1 MSYRPCVCQH
11 LTMQVRF
18 PAFDFGS
25 STPAW
30 GDNREAVAI
39 INAGAIIPPAIERYM
54 IRVMRRARQAL
65 DPAADADLLADID
78 LFNKQEG
85 QHHKLHAAYLHMLR
99 DGGYPR
105 IVEFEA
111 AFIAD
116 LDRFLETETLPW
128 NLSYCE
134 GFESQGAAMAEAFV
148 DGHVQAL
155 CGDKGSVPMQ
165 LWMWH
170 LAEEFE
176 HRSVVHD
183 VLHRLYGAEEAFAL
197 RTAGATFNRSHLAE
211 HTAAAAAY
219 IYEVDRAG
227 MTAAEVEASVAR
239 ETSAWIGMGE
249 AFGDRLNL
257 VFEPDYHPDT
267 ITPPRDYDAM
277 LARYAPV

>member
-1 MSYRPCVCQH
+1 MSDPPRVCQH
-11 LTMQVRF
+11 QEMQVRF
-18 PAFDFGS
+18 PAFDFRS
-25 STPAW
+25 SSPAW
-30 GDNREAVAI
+30 GANREAVAI

-65 DPAADADLLADID
+65 DPVADADLLADID
-78 LFNKQEG
+78 VFNKQEG
-85 QHHKLHAAYLHMLR
+85 QHHKLHASYLNMLR
-99 DGGYPR
+99 DGGFPR

-116 LDRFLETETLPW
+116 LERFLATESLAW

-155 CGDKGSVPMQ
+155 CGDEGSVPMQ

-183 VLHRLYGAEEAFAL
+183 VLHRLYGPDEAYAL

-211 HTAAAAAY
+211 HTAVAAAY
-219 IYEVDRAG
+219 IYEVDREG
-227 MTAAEVEASVAR
+227 MTPAEVEASVAR
-239 ETSAWIGMGE
+239 ETAAWIGMGE
-249 AFGDRLNL
+249 AFGDRLNW
-257 VFEPDYHPDT
+257 VFERDYDPGP
-267 ITPPRDYDAM
+267 IAAPRDYHAI
-277 LARYAPV
+277 LARYAPA